1 MNKKIMMLI
10 GLMVLPISAFSTA
23 TIDNAV
29 LASKGTTNQQPD
41 LYDFTG
47 TNLKISYSTTGIDG
61 KARFSYK
68 NGKTVLSFSGD
79 QIRILETEIGTLVSV
94 TVTMTVDTGSTSFSV
109 LIPKVNLD
117 SKLKSSVKAQGFL
130 TQHKFSM
137 IPSFSTGQRDI
148 YKVYSLTGTA
158 KFVMF

>member
-1 MNKKIMMLI
+1 MYKIMMLI
-10 GLMVLPISAFSTA
+10 GLVMLPISAFSETVS
-23 TIDNAV
+23 TP
-29 LASKGTTNQQPD
+29 TNQQPD
-41 LYDFTG
+41 LYNFTG
-47 TNLKISYSTTGIDG
+47 TNLKISYSTTSIDG
-61 KARFSYK
+61 KARFSYQ

-79 QIRILETEIGTLVSV
+79 EIRTVETEIGTLVSV
-94 TVTMTVDTGSTSFSV
+94 TVSMTVDTGSTSFSV

-117 SKLKSSVKAQGFL
+117 SKLKETVKTQGFL